1 MVTLAQRITELR
13 EERGMSRPALAQ
25 ALGLPKLAIEK
36 FETGRQTPTQA
47 QQDQMAAFFGVSTFY
62 LQGKGRDRTRMDS
75 WMDMADADSPE
86 PPPVQRPI
94 APPPPRPVASSGGQ
108 GQATLFDSL
117 LSGKQFQDALS
128 AAVLEVL
135 RSPQGQELLSQV
147 IRKELGRK

>member
-47 QQDQMAAFFGVSTFY
+47 QQDQLAAFFSVSTFY

-75 WMDMADADSPE
+75 WMDLADADGLE
-86 PPPVQRPI
+86 PPSVQRQA
-94 APPPPRPVASSGGQ
+94 APPPPRPIASSGSQ

-128 AAVLEVL
+128 TAVLEIL
-135 RSPQGQELLSQV
+135 RSPQGQELLGQV
-147 IRKELGRK
+147 IRKELERR